1 MATAQATPVRPARAG
16 ARRGPL
22 AALRDRPAAG
32 KLLLLALAAVI
43 LVPLVH
49 SRWGGGIWPDALT
62 ADLSAP
68 LGEVTDWIVSNRDN
82 HPLFL
87 YFFGHISNA
96 VVLSVRGVY
105 LILLA
110 LGWAGVTVLA
120 AAVAWRV
127 AGIRLALTAAV
138 SFLVC
143 GLLGMWV
150 PTMQTLALMVV
161 AVLASVVLGLLLG
174 LAAGLSDRTFRV
186 LRPVLD
192 TMQVL
197 PAFAYLLPVVL
208 IFGIGVPGAVLA
220 TVVYAAPPMARLTAL
235 GLRGADAGVMEAV
248 ASLGATGKQRLLTA
262 RLPLARKE
270 LLLGLNQTI
279 MMALSMAVI
288 ASVIGAGGLGDR
300 VYQALSSV
308 DVGAALAAGIPIVL
322 LAVVLDRTTEAAG
335 RRIGAEPTGPALLR
349 GWRGWTLAALATAVV
364 AFVGRATDGRVWPE
378 DVTVAIAGPV
388 NTAKDWM
395 VDHLYTGVPVVGGT
409 ADLAAHFTSGVLNP
423 LRSGLTGLPW
433 WSVLLIVAALAWTIG
448 TWRTAATAVLAMA
461 AIGVLGVWE
470 PSMDTLS
477 QVLAAVAVTLVL
489 GFGIA
494 IGAARSERLE
504 RLLRPVLDVFQTM
517 PQFVYL
523 IPVVALFG
531 VGRAPA
537 AAAAVVYALPA
548 VVRITTQGLRGVD
561 PAAMECARSLGATTG
576 QQLRQVQLPLAR
588 PSLLLAVNQAVVLVL
603 AVVIIGGLVG
613 SGALGYEVVLGLAQG
628 DLATGVDAEDGA
640 HRDLLRQRGH
650 LLLDVDPFT
659 VRPGVGQLHRG
670 ARHGGRVRLDLLG
683 PHRGLHQRTFAP
695 PVPAP
700 RHDDPV
706 AHHRP
711 ERDAEP
717 GLVEG
722 ALRLG
727 EQLAYALRVG
737 DEHAPVAPEP
747 PAHHVPVPPQEFEE
761 GEGVLPELRQVP
773 EQRQPPGARY
783 ERMAARRGV
792 ELRAGLRGHRK
803 DSAPWGAPRGGAQ
816 SFEPHRT

>member
-1 MATAQATPVRPARAG
+1 MATAQATPVRPARSGTGRGRSPPSAN
-16 ARRGPL
+16 ARRPGSCCSSRSPPPSSSPRPRPL
-22 AALRDRPAAG
+22 GRR
-32 KLLLLALAAVI
+32 V
-43 LVPLVH
+43 
-49 SRWGGGIWPDALT
+49 WPDALT
-62 ADLSAP
+62 ADLSGP
-68 LGEVTDWIVSNRDN
+68 LGSVTDWIVSNRDS

-105 LILLA
+105 LVLLA

-127 AGIRLALTAAV
+127 AGIRLALTAAA
-138 SFLVC
+138 SFLAC

-174 LAAGLSDRTFRV
+174 LAAGLSDRVFRV

-208 IFGIGVPGAVLA
+208 VFGIGVPGAVLA

-235 GLRGADAGVMEAV
+235 GLRGADGGVMEAV
-248 ASLGATGKQRLLTA
+248 TSLGATGRQRLLTA

-300 VYQALSSV
+300 VYQALSAV

-349 GWRGWTLAALATAVV
+349 GWRGWGLAALVTAAVAVV
-364 AFVGRATDGRVWPE
+364 GRLTDGRVWPD

-409 ADLAAHFTSGVLNP
+409 ADLASHFTSGVLNP
-423 LRSGLTGLPW
+423 LRSGLTSLPW
-433 WSVLLIVAALAWTIG
+433 WSVLLVVAALAWTIG

-477 QVLAAVAVTLVL
+477 QVIAAVAVTLVL
-489 GFGIA
+489 GFSIA
-494 IGAARSERLE
+494 IGAARSARLE
-504 RLLRPVLDVFQTM
+504 KLLRPVLDVFQTM

-561 PAAMECARSLGATTG
+561 PAALEGARSLGAT
-576 QQLRQVQLPLAR
+576 PASSCAR
-588 PSLLLAVNQAVVLVL
+588 SNC
-603 AVVIIGGLVG
+603 
-613 SGALGYEVVLGLAQG
+613 
-628 DLATGVDAEDGA
+628 
-640 HRDLLRQRGH
+640 RW
-650 LLLDVDPFT
+650 
-659 VRPGVGQLHRG
+659 
-670 ARHGGRVRLDLLG
+670 
-683 PHRGLHQRTFAP
+683 
-695 PVPAP
+695 
-700 RHDDPV
+700 
-706 AHHRP
+706 
-711 ERDAEP
+711 P
-717 GLVEG
+717 GL
-722 ALRLG
+722 
-727 EQLAYALRVG
+727 
-737 DEHAPVAPEP
+737 P
-747 PAHHVPVPPQEFEE
+747 
-761 GEGVLPELRQVP
+761 
-773 EQRQPPGARY
+773 
-783 ERMAARRGV
+783 AARRQPGGRARPRRRHHRRTGRIGRTRLRRRLRPRPGRPGHRAGRRSGDRLPGPDARPGHPAHRPPPATG
-792 ELRAGLRGHRK
+792 ELR
-803 DSAPWGAPRGGAQ
+803 
-816 SFEPHRT
+816 

>member
-1 MATAQATPVRPARAG
+1 MATAQATTRTASGPPG
-16 ARRGPL
+16 SGPL
-22 AALRDRPAAG
+22 AALRGRPALG
-32 KLLLLALAAVI
+32 KILLLLVIAAVA
-43 LVPLVH
+43 VPFAH
-49 SRWGGGIWPDALT
+49 ARWGGGLWPGALT
-62 ADLSAP
+62 VDLSGP
-68 LGEVTDWIVSNRDN
+68 LGEVNDWIIGNRDS

-96 VVLSVRGVY
+96 VVLSVRGIY
-105 LILLA
+105 LALLA
-110 LGWAGVTVLA
+110 LGWAGVTAVA
-120 AAVAWRV
+120 ALVAWRT
-127 AGIRLALTAAV
+127 AGWRLALTAGV

-150 PTMQTLALMVV
+150 PTMQTLALMTV
-161 AVLASVVLGLLLG
+161 AVLTSVVLGLLLG

-208 IFGIGVPGAVLA
+208 VFGIGVPGAVLA

-248 ASLGATGKQRLLTA
+248 ASLGATGRQRLLSA

-335 RRIGAEPTGPALLR
+335 RRIGTEPTGPEALR
-349 GWRGWTLAALATAVV
+349 GARGWGLAALIAAAVAVV
-364 AFVGRATDGRVWPE
+364 GRFTGGRVWPE
-378 DVTVAIAGPV
+378 DGVVAIAEPV

-395 VDHLYTGVPVVGGT
+395 VDHLYTGIPVIGGT
-409 ADLAAHFTSGVLNP
+409 ADWAAHFTNWILNP
-423 LRSGLTGLPW
+423 LRSGLQGLPW
-433 WSVLLIVAALAWTIG
+433 WSVLLIVAALAWAIG
-448 TWRTAATAVLAMA
+448 TWRTALTAVLAMA
-461 AIGVLGVWE
+461 AIGVLGVWDL
-470 PSMDTLS
+470 SMDTLS
-477 QVLAAVAVTLVL
+477 QVIAAVAVTLVL

-494 IGAARSERLE
+494 VGAARSQRLE

-561 PAAMECARSLGATTG
+561 PAAMECARSLGATSG
-576 QQLRQVQLPLAR
+576 QQLRQVQIPLAR
-588 PSLLLAVNQAVVLVL
+588 PALLLAVNQGVVLVL

-613 SGALGYEVVLGLAQG
+613 SGALGYEVVFGLAQG
-628 DLATGVDAEDGA
+628 DLATGLVAGA
-640 HRDLLRQRGH
+640 AIVCLGLMLDRVTQPTARRQRK
-650 LLLDVDPFT
+650 
-659 VRPGVGQLHRG
+659 
-670 ARHGGRVRLDLLG
+670 
-683 PHRGLHQRTFAP
+683 
-695 PVPAP
+695 
-700 RHDDPV
+700 
-706 AHHRP
+706 
-711 ERDAEP
+711 E
-717 GLVEG
+717 
-722 ALRLG
+722 
-727 EQLAYALRVG
+727 
-737 DEHAPVAPEP
+737 
-747 PAHHVPVPPQEFEE
+747 
-761 GEGVLPELRQVP
+761 
-773 EQRQPPGARY
+773 
-783 ERMAARRGV
+783 
-792 ELRAGLRGHRK
+792 
-803 DSAPWGAPRGGAQ
+803 S
-816 SFEPHRT
+816 